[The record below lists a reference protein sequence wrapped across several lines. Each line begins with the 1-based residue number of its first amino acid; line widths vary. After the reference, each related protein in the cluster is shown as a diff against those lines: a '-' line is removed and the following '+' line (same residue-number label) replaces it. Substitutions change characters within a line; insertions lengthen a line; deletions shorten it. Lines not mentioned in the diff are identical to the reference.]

1 MSSGISSHFSS
12 GGWSELVSMA
22 ASCVAWGVED
32 EASGSG
38 FFSLLLSEGGFGGC
52 VDDMMV
58 GGGGG

>member
-1 MSSGISSHFSS
+1 
-12 GGWSELVSMA
+12 MA

-38 FFSLLLSEGGFGGC
+38 FFSLLLSEGGLGGC
-52 VDDMMV
+52 VDDMVM